1 MKCGRGHVNHTKKK
15 KWSVGMPLFLRLQ
28 FKSITN
34 FPAYL
39 SLKCMRNLDFISK
52 KKRTYHQRAHWIY
65 SSNGWP
71 DGRSWIDTDTA
82 SLIDEVLININ
93 IPLLSFLL
101 MFDHSIALW
110 YLEDSNIRV
119 SLFQIGVCFQG
130 NKEFTHV
137 KKIISEFDS
146 THDFSRCT
154 FLKFES

>member
-52 KKRTYHQRAHWIY
+52 KMERIINVHTGYILQMAD
-65 SSNGWP
+65 GW
-71 DGRSWIDTDTA
+71 SWIDTDTA
-82 SLIDEVLININ
+82 CLINEVLININ

-110 YLEDSNIRV
+110 HLEDSNIRV
-119 SLFQIGVCFQG
+119 SLFQIGGCFQG
-130 NKEFTHV
+130 NKEFKHV
-137 KKIISEFDS
+137 KKIISEFYS